1 MRTILAL
8 ALLAAGLDA
17 AAAETPMLP
26 PSASDQVPRY
36 LVTLAMPARAVSER
50 APVQFSWA
58 LDPNAAIV
66 ADPKPAAVES
76 REYWQEVDGADLQR
90 GVGVTTTS
98 PGALIRVSP
107 AADAAKVPAD
117 AVRVSRGGREVALAK
132 RSGGE
137 QLRAAG
143 LAANDRTAVVQL
155 AEDASPGRY
164 DVRLAQARGRYVMHV
179 YEPRSDVRMRAALSR
194 DHALAGENGE
204 IRVDLLRGDARM
216 KGAQGGAL
224 LVSPSGH
231 SWPLSLTADG
241 AGALRAKL
249 PLPVDAESEPG
260 LWEVQVFANAGDVQR
275 DARTA
280 IAVAQPTAK
289 LDGSYRFDATALR
302 FDLPVQAASP
312 GRYEVRG
319 TLYATGPG
327 NALRPVAIAH
337 SARWIENGAGTVALA
352 FNRTDLP
359 AGYGAPFELRDVEL
373 NDQTRLAPV
382 ERRTRVARI
391 SR

>member
-26 PSASDQVPRY
+26 PSASDQVPRH

-66 ADPKPAAVES
+66 TDPKPAAVES

-107 AADAAKVPAD
+107 AAGAAKVPTD

-143 LAANDRTAVVQL
+143 LATNDGTAVVQL
-155 AEDASPGRY
+155 GEDASSGRY

-179 YEPRSDVRMRAALSR
+179 YEPRSDVRMRAALDR
-194 DHALAGENGE
+194 GHALAGEDGE
-204 IRVDLLRGDARM
+204 IRIDLLRGDARL

-224 LVSPSGH
+224 LVSPSGR
-231 SWPLSLTADG
+231 SWPLSLTADS
-241 AGALRAKL
+241 AGALRAKV

-289 LDGSYRFDATALR
+289 LDGTYRFDATTLR

-319 TLYATGPG
+319 TLYATGSG
-327 NALRPVAIAH
+327 NTLRPIAIAH

-352 FNRTDLP
+352 FNRADLP